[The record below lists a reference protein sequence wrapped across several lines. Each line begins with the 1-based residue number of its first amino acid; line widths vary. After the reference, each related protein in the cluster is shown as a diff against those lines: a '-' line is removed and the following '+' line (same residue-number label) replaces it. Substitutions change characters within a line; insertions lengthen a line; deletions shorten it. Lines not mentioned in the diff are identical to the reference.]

1 MNTRAI
7 RPRRKREGRG
17 SPSSARGASR
27 APARDEPADASI
39 DVARYI
45 ADMTVQLASMARA
58 AKLELL
64 AYFLNMANAES
75 ESIVRGSVDGRPV

>member
-7 RPRRKREGRG
+7 RPRRKREGRV
-17 SPSSARGASR
+17 SPASVRAKGAPRRGEPVDSSV
-27 APARDEPADASI
+27 

-45 ADMTVQLASMARA
+45 ADMTAQLASMARA
-58 AKLELL
+58 AKLDLL

-75 ESIVRGSVDGRPV
+75 ESIARGSDSAPV

>member
-1 MNTRAI
+1 MRAI

-17 SPSSARGASR
+17 SPSSARGAAR
-27 APARDEPADASI
+27 APARDEPADPSI

-45 ADMTVQLASMARA
+45 ADMTAQLASMARA

-75 ESIVRGSVDGRPV
+75 ESIVRGSVDRRPV

>member
-7 RPRRKREGRG
+7 RTRRKRKGRG
-17 SPSSARGASR
+17 SRASARVA
-27 APARDEPADASI
+27 ARKPVHDQPADSAA

-45 ADMTVQLASMARA
+45 ADMTAQLASMAHA
-58 AKLELL
+58 AKLDLL

-75 ESIVRGSVDGRPV
+75 ESIARAGVDGTPV

>member
-7 RPRRKREGRG
+7 RPRRKRDGRG
-17 SPSSARGASR
+17 SSSSGRVAPR
-27 APARDEPADASI
+27 APGRDESADPSI

-45 ADMTVQLASMARA
+45 ADMTAQLASMARA
-58 AKLELL
+58 AKLDLL

-75 ESIVRGSVDGRPV
+75 ESVARGGVDTTPV

>member
-7 RPRRKREGRG
+7 RPRRKRDGRG
-17 SPSSARGASR
+17 SSARGPAR
-27 APARDEPADASI
+27 APMPDEPADPSV

-45 ADMTVQLASMARA
+45 ADMTAQLASMARA
-58 AKLELL
+58 AKLDLL

-75 ESIVRGSVDGRPV
+75 ESIARGGVDNTPG